1 VSLCCDLQKG
11 AASHVKNSL
20 QDAKSASNI
29 QSLVDAGF
37 KDALQARR
45 MAVVAALETEEY
57 MDDEGLL
64 EELKQITVGS
74 TTQCS
79 TLRVVLMGA
88 IFDELAFV
96 YSRIRRA

>member
-1 VSLCCDLQKG
+1 
-11 AASHVKNSL
+11 
-20 QDAKSASNI
+20 
-29 QSLVDAGF
+29 
-37 KDALQARR
+37 